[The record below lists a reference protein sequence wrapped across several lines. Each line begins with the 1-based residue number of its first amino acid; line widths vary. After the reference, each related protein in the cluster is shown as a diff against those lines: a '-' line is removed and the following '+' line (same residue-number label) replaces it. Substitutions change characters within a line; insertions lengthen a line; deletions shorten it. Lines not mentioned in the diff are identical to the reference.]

1 MKQLQGVIRSLSGEN
16 TVTVSVSRQW
26 RHPLYLKSVK
36 RTKNY
41 ACHYTDLQLAVGDQV
56 VIQQSKPM
64 SKTKH
69 FVVINTVDASESK

>member
-1 MKQLQGVIRSLSGEN
+1 MKQLQGVVRSVSGTN

-41 ACHYTDLQLAVGDQV
+41 ACHYQDMTLVAGDQV
-56 VIQQSKPM
+56 VIQPSRPM

-69 FVVINTVDASESK
+69 FIVVRSVDKQGSK